1 MHYISSIF
9 CYIDTYSVH
18 VIPIP
23 FPDPGRPINLLKF
36 NLEKG
41 DLTELILIWLKYKKL
56 TLYTDK
62 FVHMR
67 LQILDLH

>member
-1 MHYISSIF
+1 MLHRYL
-9 CYIDTYSVH
+9 YRVH

-23 FPDPGRPINLLKF
+23 FPDPGRPLPKF

-62 FVHMR
+62 FVDML
-67 LQILDLH
+67 LQILDLN